1 MSDLIKVLV
10 ADDEE
15 DLRQIMEKKISQ
27 TGYEVISAPGGQ
39 DAWEKIVKHDPVVI
53 VLDLMMPRLDG
64 YEVLKKLR
72 ETPPSEKWQ
81 PVIIVSAKGELD
93 DIHKGLDM
101 DADHYLTKPCSL
113 EDIIKGIRLMISLI
127 PQRRVATETEG

>member
-27 TGYEVISAPGGQ
+27 TGYDVVSASDGQ
-39 DAWEKIVKHDPVVI
+39 DAWEKIVKHDPDVI

-72 ETPPSEKWQ
+72 ESPPSEKWQ
-81 PVIIVSAKGELD
+81 PVIIVSAKGELG

-113 EDIIKGIRLMISLI
+113 EDIIKGIRLMVSLI
-127 PQRRVATETEG
+127 PQRRIATETEG

>member
-27 TGYEVISAPGGQ
+27 TGYDVVSASDGQ
-39 DAWEKIVKHDPVVI
+39 DAWEKIVKHDPDII

>member
-27 TGYEVISAPGGQ
+27 TGYDVVSASDGQ
-39 DAWEKIVKHDPVVI
+39 DAWEKIVKHDPDII

-127 PQRRVATETEG
+127 PQRRVATETKG